1 MYQHRWIMYCRHVGM
16 PLEWDAHGSNVNF
29 VSWVMDKWREF
40 GAMIG
45 IAENERRM
53 YHEQFDKWLLENAP
67 AENQGTGEHV
77 LTTAQ
82 A

>member
-1 MYQHRWIMYCRHVGM
+1 VYQHRWVMYCKYIGKSLDH
-16 PLEWDAHGSNVNF
+16 WDGSNVGYM
-29 VSWVMDKWREF
+29 SWVMDKWREF
-40 GAMIG
+40 GALIG
-45 IAENERRM
+45 ITKNERRM